1 MIRECWD
8 RKETYSTFL
17 GGMAWGGVGIEM
29 NRFIGWG
36 GICVSSYLDGGKISS
51 VKQVNWLI
59 LSADLVR

>member
-36 GICVSSYLDGGKISS
+36 GNMCKLLSGWWQNFFSEAGK
-51 VKQVNWLI
+51 L
-59 LSADLVR
+59 ADTEC